1 MYIDHSE
8 KLAQTRKCRE
18 LALANN
24 LSVSVSI
31 NAVTF
36 LGTADYETT
45 FTDRYMS
52 VPDFISK
59 YAA

>member
-8 KLAQTRKCRE
+8 KLAKARKCRE
-18 LALANN
+18 LARANN
-24 LSVSVSI
+24 LTVSVGP

-52 VPDFISK
+52 INNFIK
-59 YAA
+59 QYAS